1 MRIATGLLSVLWLL
15 TGCKPDP
22 ADTPADGGNTRP
34 GAAQED
40 TGTDRPP
47 AGSSSENA
55 APPVRPSPPN
65 PGTPA
70 TPPG

>member
-1 MRIATGLLSVLWLL
+1 MRIAIGVLSIVWLL

-22 ADTPADGGNTRP
+22 ADTPGDGGDTRP

-55 APPVRPSPPN
+55 APPVRPAPTS
-65 PGTPA
+65 PGTSA
-70 TPPG
+70 TQP